1 MLVLQ
6 NITLIFVLDL
16 KLLLFFQL
24 NSYLQ
29 NVGKVEVA
37 MVDVGDIPNGRDM
50 IKISR
55 RNAYLSSE
63 GTAVFPSTTPLR
75 ESLRAILLEMF
86 SKPPAEREIKED
98 EIVQVKKRNRLPF
111 KGADE
116 L

>member
-1 MLVLQ
+1 M
-6 NITLIFVLDL
+6 FVVEL
-16 KLLLFFQL
+16 KLLLFVQL
-24 NSYLQ
+24 NSSLQ

-63 GTAVFPSTTPLR
+63 GTAVVPPTTPTR

-86 SKPPAEREIKED
+86 SKPLAERENKED
-98 EIVQVKKRNRLPF
+98 EIVQVKKRNRLAF